1 MPSAVNFWDA
11 STVDA
16 PEPLPEQPTATLPER
31 PTTTLPEPVE
41 GRSPWIVALVI
52 AALLTGAGLAVA
64 SWAFGWFDHDSRP
77 ANVLPAQVAG
87 YVEIDFEPTPWQQL
101 QAWSFLHDLPEVQ
114 ASGGHPEPKKLFWQ
128 LLGKRLG
135 YGTDA
140 DFAADI
146 EPWLGERAGFALM
159 SAPDEQ
165 SWMFA
170 IELTDTDLGT
180 TTLRRWIAE
189 SGQDYDVT
197 AIDGYALITR
207 GKHTDLVLTGLADGR
222 LGGDPGFIADMA
234 KVGDPGFFALWAD
247 LGRFAEPGATEE
259 TPRGRVAGALV
270 LSGDAATIAGHATD
284 LPLPAIEAA
293 GRLGELPASSVAGF
307 SVSGGTDAMPAL
319 WPSLAAHAEAWP
331 QWSDV
336 TEADVASLL
345 GSSFSVAVFGESLFD
360 GQFGLRTTTADPIR
374 AEATLERVIAG
385 TEYAGL
391 QHRVEGEVLAAARGA
406 DQRDE
411 LAGTGPRLAGLPE
424 FQGAVPDHARAIAA
438 GYLDPDAVGWFSV
451 EPGSAYAAFSGS
463 IRAFG
468 GQFLGTGAGTGDW
481 ALRVVRS

>member
-1 MPSAVNFWDA
+1 
-11 STVDA
+11 
-16 PEPLPEQPTATLPER
+16 
-31 PTTTLPEPVE
+31 
-41 GRSPWIVALVI
+41 
-52 AALLTGAGLAVA
+52 
-64 SWAFGWFDHDSRP
+64 
-77 ANVLPAQVAG
+77 
-87 YVEIDFEPTPWQQL
+87 
-101 QAWSFLHDLPEVQ
+101 
-114 ASGGHPEPKKLFWQ
+114 
-128 LLGKRLG
+128 
-135 YGTDA
+135 
-140 DFAADI
+140 
-146 EPWLGERAGFALM
+146 
-159 SAPDEQ
+159 
-165 SWMFA
+165 
-170 IELTDTDLGT
+170 
-180 TTLRRWIAE
+180 
-189 SGQDYDVT
+189 
-197 AIDGYALITR
+197 
-207 GKHTDLVLTGLADGR
+207 
-222 LGGDPGFIADMA
+222 MA
-234 KVGDPGFFALWAD
+234 KVSDPALRPLGD

-411 LAGTGPRLAGLPE
+411 LAGTGHAWPGYPSSRAPSQTMPSHRGWLPR
-424 FQGAVPDHARAIAA
+424 
-438 GYLDPDAVGWFSV
+438 PDAVGWFSV
-451 EPGSAYAAFSGS
+451 EPGSAYA
-463 IRAFG
+463 
-468 GQFLGTGAGTGDW
+468 
-481 ALRVVRS
+481 RSAD